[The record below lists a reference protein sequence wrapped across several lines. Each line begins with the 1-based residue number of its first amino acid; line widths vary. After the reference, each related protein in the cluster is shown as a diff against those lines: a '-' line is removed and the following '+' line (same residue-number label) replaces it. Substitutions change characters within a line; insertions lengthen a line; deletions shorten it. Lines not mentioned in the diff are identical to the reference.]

1 MAKDDTTKKKAYL
14 KRYKKRIEAGDVNVP
29 SYAQYMAS
37 QTPAYFRGVTEESYE
52 SQMKAAGM
60 TTEEIGKF
68 KTKKLSRKK

>member
-1 MAKDDTTKKKAYL
+1 MAKDDTTKKQAYL

-37 QTPAYFRGVTEESYE
+37 QTPAHFRGVTKESYE

-60 TTEEIGKF
+60 MGKVRN
-68 KTKKLSRKK
+68 KRLSRKK